1 MTTKPM
7 KSYEKSRKI
16 HFIKLIILS
25 VAVAFW
31 LTLIFGFSSDLGEDS
46 SKKSGELLVRIT
58 NIVAPSL
65 DATIDNYQEIPELEN
80 CEKILRK
87 CAHMIEYGILAL
99 LLWLLIRELCFF
111 LQKRG
116 SQTTLLT
123 YIISEVIVIVVGTI
137 DEINQTRFVGRFGSP
152 KDVIVDAIGGA
163 VVLAFCHFFFRRAVG
178 RFLGPYCKL

>member
-25 VAVAFW
+25 VAVVLW
-31 LTLIFGFSSDLGEDS
+31 LTLIFGFSSDSGDDS
-46 SKKSGELLVRIT
+46 SKKSGELLIKIA

-65 DATIDNYQEIPELEN
+65 GATIDNYQEIPELEN

-87 CAHMIEYGILAL
+87 CAHMAEYGILAL
-99 LLWLLIRELCFF
+99 LLWLLIREILFF
-111 LQKRG
+111 ISKGTPQAALR
-116 SQTTLLT
+116 T

-163 VVLAFCHFFFRRAVG
+163 IVLAFCHFFFRRAGG
-178 RFLGPYCKL
+178 RF